1 MAKQTRSKKLSH
13 TQRRPPRPRV
23 VAAPPV
29 KAEGLAL
36 APADDARRQQRIAEE
51 LGTSKRR
58 LPHSGYVAAVPRTS
72 RSGGPLHGVVVH
84 PDDLPVLRKYAHV
97 QELLASAG
105 DGSGESSTPNLG
117 PERGITGLDARG
129 GVVYQEYNARLVNL
143 QNRMTAYEEMRRSDC
158 AFATIEALLT
168 MPLLQADFHIR
179 AGEDKAFSDF
189 VQWNL
194 FGGGLTHSF
203 NRTIR
208 SAILG
213 VLYGF
218 SWHYKMFERKQWQGK
233 EWIGWR
239 KFGERERAT
248 VHKWEFQDDGGLA
261 GLTQWGHNPRT
272 GSYEKVDYTI
282 DEIMVWTWRPEA
294 GNPEGLG
301 AFRQAHKHWY
311 MKQVFEEFAAI
322 RIERQAMGV
331 PIAIGPPEGYSET
344 EQNLVLAQLQN
355 IRTAHNAGMVIPDGW
370 EVKMLEL
377 GNADVPFESHIER
390 QHMSILETCLVQFV
404 GFGHSGEAGSFG
416 MSRDSSNLFLM
427 SLEAIADWLCENVNQ
442 YMIPQLARYNG
453 VKGELP
459 KLAHGKVGVRDLD
472 KFARAVTMLFKT
484 SAGVVLPP
492 EVEAYVRE
500 VIGLP
505 PADPNSAPDDDKAMT
520 ETELFGDRGAEDL
533 TAPAAAS

>member
-1 MAKQTRSKKLSH
+1 MKSEG
-13 TQRRPPRPRV
+13 
-23 VAAPPV
+23 AP
-29 KAEGLAL
+29 LAT
-36 APADDARRQQRIAEE
+36 ADQARQQQRVEE
-51 LGTSKRR
+51 ERGTPIRR
-58 LPHSGYVAAVPRTS
+58 LPHSGYVAAVPRVAHP
-72 RSGGPLHGVVVH
+72 SGRLHGVVVH
-84 PDDLPVLRKYAHV
+84 PDDLPALQKYANV
-97 QELLASAG
+97 QALLATAG
-105 DGSGESSTPNLG
+105 DGTGTSAAPNLG

-129 GVVYQEYNARLVNL
+129 GLVYQEYNARLVNL
-143 QNRMTAYEEMRRSDC
+143 KSRMVAYEEMRRSDC

-179 AGEDKAFSDF
+179 AGENQTFSDF

-203 NRTIR
+203 SRTLR
-208 SAILG
+208 SAILA

-218 SWHYKMFERKQWQGK
+218 SWHYKMFERKQYDGK

-239 KFGERERAT
+239 KLGERERAT
-248 VHKWEFQDDGGLA
+248 VWRWAFQDDGGLA
-261 GLTQWGHNPRT
+261 GLTQYGHNPRT
-272 GSYEKVDYTI
+272 GTSEKVDYTI
-282 DEIMVWTWRPEA
+282 DEIIVWTWRPEA

-404 GFGHSGEAGSFG
+404 GLSRGGEHGSFG
-416 MSRDSSNLFLM
+416 LSRDSSNLFLM
-427 SLEAIADWLCENVNQ
+427 SLEAIADWLCDNVNQ

-459 KLAHGKVGVRDLD
+459 KMAHGKVGVRDLD
-472 KFARAVTMLFKT
+472 RFARAVTMLYKT
-484 SAGVVLPP
+484 AQGVALPP

-505 PADPNSAPDDDKAMT
+505 PKDPDKAVDDDKPMS
-520 ETELFGDRGAEDL
+520 ETEPFADRGAEDM
-533 TAPAAAS
+533 TAPGAA

>member
-1 MAKQTRSKKLSH
+1 MAKHTRNRKPSH
-13 TQRRPPRPRV
+13 VQPRRSQRD
-23 VAAPPV
+23 VAAA
-29 KAEGLAL
+29 KASVSLVPTE
-36 APADDARRQQRIAEE
+36 ADVRRQERISEE
-51 LGTSKRR
+51 LGTRARR
-58 LPHSGYVAAVPRTS
+58 LPHSGYVAAVPHVS
-72 RSGGPLHGVVVH
+72 RPGGPLHGAVVH
-84 PDDLPVLRKYAHV
+84 PDDLPVLQKYADV
-97 QELLASAG
+97 QALLASAG
-105 DGSGESSTPNLG
+105 TGGGPPNLG
-117 PERGITGLDARG
+117 AERGITGLDARG
-129 GVVYQEYNARLVNL
+129 GTVYQEYNARLVNMK
-143 QNRMTAYEEMRRSDC
+143 NRMVAYEEMRRSDC
-158 AFATIEALLT
+158 AFATIESLLT

-179 AGEDKAFSDF
+179 AGDDEAFSDF
-189 VQWNL
+189 LQWNL

-203 NRTIR
+203 NRTLR

-218 SWHYKMFERKQWQGK
+218 SWHYKMFERKQYGGK
-233 EWIGWR
+233 DWIGWR

-248 VHKWEFQDDGGLA
+248 VWQWDFQDDGGLA
-261 GLTQWGHNPRT
+261 GLTQYGHNPRT
-272 GSYEKVDYTI
+272 GVAEKVDYTI

-344 EQNLVLAQLQN
+344 EQALVLAQLQN

-404 GFGHSGEAGSFG
+404 GFGSGKGGGSFG
-416 MSRDSSNLFLM
+416 LSRDSSNLFLM
-427 SLEAIADWLCENVNQ
+427 SLEAIADWLCDNVNQ

-453 VKGELP
+453 VTGELP

-472 KFARAVTMLFKT
+472 KFARAVTMLYKT

-492 EVEAYVRE
+492 EVEDYARE

-505 PADPNSAPDDDKAMT
+505 PRDPALTQDDDEAMT
-520 ETELFGDRGAEDL
+520 ATEPFTERGGDNL
-533 TAPAAAS
+533 TAPASSG